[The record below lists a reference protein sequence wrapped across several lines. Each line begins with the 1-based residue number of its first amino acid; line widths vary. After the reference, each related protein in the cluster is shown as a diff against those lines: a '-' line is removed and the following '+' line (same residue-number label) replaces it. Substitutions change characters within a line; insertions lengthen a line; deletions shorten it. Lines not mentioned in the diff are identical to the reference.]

1 MAAQKS
7 PKVSR
12 RVTLELEAG
21 NAAMVDIGKMLG
33 PTGVNT
39 RQLKLDYDEAT
50 ASQRGDI
57 VPVVVTVFEDRSY
70 AVRYR
75 TPPTAHLIRRVLGLP
90 NGAAKPG
97 SQVVAKISRA
107 RSFARWLCAS
117 SRTSTPPMWRRRCGR
132 SPGRPAP
139 WGWSSPTEPLRP
151 PATAR

>member
-107 RSFARWLCAS
+107 QVREVALRKLPDLN
-117 SRTSTPPMWRRRCGR
+117 TSDVEAAMRQIAG
-132 SPGRPAP
+132 
-139 WGWSSPTEPLRP
+139 
-151 PATAR
+151 TARSMGVVVAD